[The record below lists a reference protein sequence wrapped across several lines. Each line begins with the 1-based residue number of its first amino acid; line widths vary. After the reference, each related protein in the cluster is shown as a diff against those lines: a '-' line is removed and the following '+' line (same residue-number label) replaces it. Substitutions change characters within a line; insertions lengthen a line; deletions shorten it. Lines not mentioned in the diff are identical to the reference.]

1 MIALTSPVETP
12 AHHWPAGLK
21 LAALCIVTL
30 ILFAVEGLLAHLAFL
45 AATALLFLWAGWRFA
60 RAGLVPLWQ
69 LWPFV
74 VLILLWHL
82 LAGETAEGVE
92 IVLRMLTAVALAT
105 FVTMTTTLSEMM
117 AVVHWLTTPLR
128 RCGLRTRPMELAVAM
143 VVRFAPA
150 LILRGNTLRLA
161 WRARSA
167 RPVGWR
173 IVMPMAVLAIDDAEQ
188 VALALRARGGLGS
201 GPS

>member
-105 FVTMTTTLSEMM
+105 F
-117 AVVHWLTTPLR
+117 
-128 RCGLRTRPMELAVAM
+128 CGLYVVPLNAVYLDAAPPEERGRFVACSNITDSAAM
-143 VVRFAPA
+143 VEQ
-150 LILRGNTLRLA
+150 GQSTLKVLMTGRTTVSSLLTIITGTR
-161 WRARSA
+161 RAQQGSA
-167 RPVGWR
+167 Q
-173 IVMPMAVLAIDDAEQ
+173 A
-188 VALALRARGGLGS
+188 
-201 GPS
+201 